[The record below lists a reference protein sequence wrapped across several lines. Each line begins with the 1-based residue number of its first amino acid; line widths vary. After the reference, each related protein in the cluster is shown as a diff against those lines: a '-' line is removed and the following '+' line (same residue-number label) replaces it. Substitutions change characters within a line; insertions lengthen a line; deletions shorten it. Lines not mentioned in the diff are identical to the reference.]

1 LRFGRITSLAKEIT
15 AVFCGV
21 NGQGYTK
28 KWLAVSLHV
37 LFWALLFSFPYLLRP
52 VMDNN
57 EIPHPHA
64 NNTGFYYLNFVD
76 NFIRLLLF
84 YANAYLFIP
93 RLVYKKKYGQYLFVL
108 VVALGI
114 MLIWDRFFFNLF
126 IEGIHYKVWNFF
138 VFNLPFFFFIIIASA
153 AFRMIRDRIQETQR
167 IKEKETENLKTELSF
182 LRSQVSP
189 HFMFN
194 IMNNMVAMARK
205 KSEMLEPSL
214 VKLSSLLRYM
224 LYETEEKV
232 TLQKEIEY
240 LQNYIDLQQ
249 QRFGN
254 SVLIKTC
261 IEKPDNNYEIE
272 PMLLIPFVEN
282 AFKHGIGLME
292 NAEIN
297 VELKVEK
304 NILSFTVR
312 NKFDEN
318 STEVKDKSSGI
329 GLANLQRR
337 LALLYQNKHSL
348 LITKQKNWFIAS
360 LQIILD

>member
-1 LRFGRITSLAKEIT
+1 M
-15 AVFCGV
+15 
-21 NGQGYTK
+21 NWYTNN
-28 KWLAVSLHV
+28 WLAVSLHV

-57 EIPHPHA
+57 TPPHPHA
-64 NNTGFYYLNFVD
+64 NYNGFYYLSFLN

-93 RLVYKKKYGQYLFVL
+93 RLIYKRKYGQYLLVL
-108 VVALGI
+108 LIALGI
-114 MLIWDRFFFNLF
+114 MLVCDRFFFNLF
-126 IEGIHYKVWNFF
+126 IKGFTYKVWNFF

-153 AFRMIRDRIQETQR
+153 AFRMIRDRIEETRR
-167 IKEKETENLKTELSF
+167 IKERETENLKTELSF

-205 KSEMLEPSL
+205 KSDLLESSL

-224 LYETEEKV
+224 LYETDEKV
-232 TLQKEIEY
+232 ALQKEIEY

-249 QRFGN
+249 QRFGDN
-254 SVLIKTC
+254 LIIKAC
-261 IEKPDNNYEIE
+261 MEKPDGSYEIE

-282 AFKHGIGLME
+282 AFKHGTGLIE
-292 NAEIN
+292 NAEIDI
-297 VELKVEK
+297 ELKVEK
-304 NILSFTVR
+304 NILSFSVR
-312 NKFDEN
+312 NTFDPA
-318 STEVKDKSSGI
+318 SVEVKDKSSGI

-337 LALLYQNKHSL
+337 LALLYDNKHSL

-360 LQIILD
+360 LQIVLN